1 MDQYAVL
8 GNPIHH
14 SLSPTIHRLFAKAT
28 HQQLTYSAILVPL
41 GKLAETLT
49 QFQNNGGKGVNIT
62 LPFKEEAYS
71 LVDRLSP
78 RAITAKAIN
87 TIQFTEDGQ
96 RFGDN
101 TDGVGL
107 INDLLHNQK
116 LTLHHKRLLIIG
128 AGGAVKG
135 ILSPLLAEKP
145 ESITIA
151 NRTESKAAEI
161 AASFLN
167 QGTYTTSLT
176 LLTNEKPFDL
186 IIHATSAGLH
196 QEKIELPT
204 AILNESTFCYDLSYQ
219 KETPFLVWA
228 KENGVKSFANGLGML
243 VEQAAE
249 AFWIWRG
256 IRPETKQIIEAG
268 MTSLKKIKVFF
279 G

>member
-14 SLSPTIHRLFAKAT
+14 SLSPTIHSLFAKAT

-49 QFQNNGGKGVNIT
+49 QFQNTGGKGVNIT

-107 INDLLHNQK
+107 VNDILHNQK
-116 LTLHHKRLLIIG
+116 LTLHRKRLLIIG
-128 AGGAVKG
+128 AGGAVRG
-135 ILSPLLAEKP
+135 ILAPLLAEQP

-151 NRTESKAAEI
+151 NRTESKASEI

-167 QGTYTTSLT
+167 KGTVYATTLA
-176 LLTNEKPFDL
+176 LTNEKPFDL
-186 IIHATSAGLH
+186 IINATSAGLL
-196 QEKIELPT
+196 QETMALPT
-204 AILNESTFCYDLSYQ
+204 AILNESSFCYDLSYQ
-219 KETPFLVWA
+219 KETPFLAWA
-228 KENGVKSFANGLGML
+228 KENRVILFANGLGML

-256 IRPETKQIIEAG
+256 IRPETQPIIKAVMPAEAG
-268 MTSLKKIKVFF
+268 I
-279 G
+279 